1 MNVVPLEI
9 WDAVVDGRSLFAR
22 RADPDFFDALAG
34 VAAERRRAHAFADV
48 ALVGGGVDVPR
59 AHAAFAARGLPLAV
73 VSADPFYVVR
83 GARARADVVVD
94 VGQTSIKVVG
104 PRGYERHPRAED
116 RDRAAFARAIGAAIR
131 TASDAADA
139 RVLLALPCAV
149 EGGRLGESSYPTA
162 GDVAPLL
169 AAIGHAGP
177 IDVVNDAVLAAE
189 VVGADRR
196 RLVLTV
202 GHGVGA
208 ALVAPEE
215 HP

>member
-34 VAAERRRAHAFADV
+34 VAAEQRRAHAFADV

-59 AHAAFAARGLPLAV
+59 AHAAFAGRGLPLAV

-83 GARARADVVVD
+83 GAHPRADVVID
-94 VGQTSIKVVG
+94 VGQTSIKAIG
-104 PRGYERHPRAED
+104 PRGHERRPRADD
-116 RDRAAFARAIGAAIR
+116 RDRAAFARSIGEAIAAVSAR
-131 TASDAADA
+131 PDA
-139 RVLLALPCAV
+139 RVLVALPCAV
-149 EGGRLGESSYPTA
+149 DGGRLGPSSYPTE
-162 GDVAPLL
+162 GDLGDLVDAL
-169 AAIGHAGP
+169 GHAGR
-177 IDVVNDAVLAAE
+177 IDVINDAVLAAE
-189 VVGADRR
+189 VVGAQQR

-208 ALVAPEE
+208 ALVAP
-215 HP
+215 